1 MDDRPPPAPDARS
14 DADLA
19 APADGEGSTPG
30 GPGRHPDDLP
40 AEPEAFHVP
49 RGLLWALSLAVVV
62 LVIASW
68 VALSNGGT
76 TNQAAT
82 APGSD
87 GVVRLSPNQTLVGG
101 DGGGAKLG
109 QPAPAVSWDGFEGGK
124 GSMAALA
131 GKPVVVN
138 FWQSNCA
145 PCVTEMPALQ
155 RVHAAMGD
163 KVAFVG
169 LDTLEIDHAAA
180 QRLVERTGVA
190 YPLGLDPNGQIGSG
204 FGIIGFPT
212 TALVDRNGTI
222 VYLHLG
228 EITEAELTKQINE
241 KLQP

>member
-1 MDDRPPPAPDARS
+1 MDDRPPPASDARA

-19 APADGEGSTPG
+19 TPAGDGGSIPG
-30 GPGRHPDDLP
+30 GDAPHPDDLP

-68 VALSNGGT
+68 VALSSSG

-109 QPAPAVSWDGFEGGK
+109 QPAPAVSWDGFDGGK

-131 GKPVVVN
+131 GRPVVVN

-155 RVHAAMGD
+155 RVHEAMGD

-169 LDTLEIDHAAA
+169 LVTLEIDHAAA
-180 QRLVERTGVA
+180 QRLVDRTGVD
-190 YPLGLDPNGQIGSG
+190 YPLGLDPSGQIGSG

-212 TALVDRNGTI
+212 TALVDRSGTI

-228 EITEAELTKQINE
+228 EISEGELTKQIDE